1 VGVVSSVPL
10 ATFLPAATPLPVP
23 PPHPPSRSALRR
35 TRGGRERKSRTA
47 RTISMNAPTPPP
59 HPHLTSG
66 RILTWWLGLMS
77 VAGVLFG
84 VFSQDRPFGN
94 DILEHPLVVFFV
106 VVGVGLL
113 VLRVAWRRPVPDI
126 IPDRLLVVGCF
137 VGLAAFLIGNWLA
150 VHLLAM
156 R

>member
-1 VGVVSSVPL
+1 M
-10 ATFLPAATPLPVP
+10 
-23 PPHPPSRSALRR
+23 SA
-35 TRGGRERKSRTA
+35 
-47 RTISMNAPTPPP
+47 
-59 HPHLTSG
+59 
-66 RILTWWLGLMS
+66 
-77 VAGVLFG
+77 AGVLFG
-84 VFSQDRPFGN
+84 VFSEDRPFGN
-94 DILEHPLVVFFV
+94 DVLAHPLIIFFA

-113 VLRVAWRRPVPDI
+113 LLRFAWRRPVPDI